1 MMGIVMKKP
10 PMVFIFVTASSL
22 VHANVYT
29 KNNSV
34 LSLSPGN
41 GVTEFNINVSHG
53 NVSGICKIRGVA
65 ESVEA
70 GTGQRNRWVYNDSSN
85 ACVAVISE
93 LNDGSVNVITRSCEI
108 YCGVSAKGS
117 MSGKYMMK

>member
-1 MMGIVMKKP
+1 MGIVMKKF
-10 PMVFIFVTASSL
+10 PMIFIFVTGSSL
-22 VHANVYT
+22 AHANVYT

-41 GVTEFNINVSHG
+41 GVAEFNINVFHG
-53 NVSGICKIRGVA
+53 NVSGICKMGGVA

-70 GTGQRNRWVYNDSSN
+70 GAGQRNRWVYNDSSN

-93 LNDGSVNVITRSCEI
+93 LNDGSINVITRSCEI
-108 YCGVSAKGS
+108 YCGASAEGS
-117 MSGKYMMK
+117 MGGKYMMK